1 MSWTRT
7 TPSKVDSTPT
17 SSTCASWDQA
27 RAALESSIV
36 SRKEQRYPSFGD
48 YALDLFESAIM
59 PRTTVQ
65 VPMRW
70 SDDPSWK
77 DSYARV
83 SPEELEKLKAMGDER
98 R

>member
-1 MSWTRT
+1 
-7 TPSKVDSTPT
+7 V
-17 SSTCASWDQA
+17 A
-27 RAALESSIV
+27 RYLFSDFPLGNPIGRPYDVEMQRSIT
-36 SRKEQRYPSFGD
+36 G

-65 VPMRW
+65 VPIRW

-83 SPEELEKLKAMGDER
+83 VPEELEKLKAMGAER
-98 R
+98 RRRQRRAGN

>member
-1 MSWTRT
+1 M
-7 TPSKVDSTPT
+7 
-17 SSTCASWDQA
+17 A
-27 RAALESSIV
+27 RNLFSDFPLGNPIGRPYDVEKQRSIT
-36 SRKEQRYPSFGD
+36 G

-65 VPMRW
+65 VPIRW

-83 SPEELEKLKAMGDER
+83 VPEELEKLKAMGAER
-98 R
+98 RRRQRRAGN